1 VAKVV
6 ECVPQLEALS
16 LITSMPKKKKKN
28 QKKKKRVYLFL
39 SSISLCDI
47 HFEALLLGVYIFKIV
62 ISF

>member
-16 LITSMPKKKKKN
+16 LITSMPKKKKN